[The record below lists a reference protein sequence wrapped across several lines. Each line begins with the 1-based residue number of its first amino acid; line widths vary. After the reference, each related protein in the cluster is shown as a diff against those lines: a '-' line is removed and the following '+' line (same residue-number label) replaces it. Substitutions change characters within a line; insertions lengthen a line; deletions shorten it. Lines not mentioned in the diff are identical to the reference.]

1 MLPLIFSKNMLENIT
16 NVLMEGVKK
25 LNSTKHDHAED
36 LIELNFSD
44 HLASFKRYIKAA
56 EEKRLLGQEIFD
68 RSKERLVEEQK
79 KHKEHLTDI
88 SDMYEAFRNMANSI
102 LKPISMKIK
111 TMRNLEEERR
121 KWDIL
126 MTNVERRLQ
135 IIKKEVATRQMWP
148 QTLDNKKMKTK
159 PTCKKL
165 IAELQALAE
174 VSKMFRKKLR
184 MNGML
189 VHIRH
194 VFKREQAF
202 LSQLPVRAT
211 SLQNLKSSV
220 QMYFKI

>member
-1 MLPLIFSKNMLENIT
+1 MPLIFSKNMLENIT
-16 NVLMEGVKK
+16 NVLMDGVKE

-56 EEKRLLGQEIFD
+56 EEKRLLGQEIYD
-68 RSKERLVEEQK
+68 RSKERLFEEQK
-79 KHKEHLTDI
+79 KHKEYLTDI

-102 LKPISMKIK
+102 LKPITMKIK

-126 MTNVERRLQ
+126 MTNVEKRLH
-135 IIKKEVATRQMWP
+135 IIKREVAVKQMWP
-148 QTLDNKKMKTK
+148 QTLDNKKQKTK
-159 PTCKKL
+159 PICKRL

-174 VSKMFRKKLR
+174 VSRMFRKKLR

-189 VHIRH
+189 IHIRH
-194 VFKREQAF
+194 VFEREQAF
-202 LSQLPVRAT
+202 LNQLPVRAT
-211 SLQNLKSSV
+211 SLQNLKNSV